1 MKIKTMIMA
10 AATLAMCACGTSK
23 KVADTATVDTTNTTT
38 ASNATTATNTTDT
51 GKPATENTVPANVF
65 PAGITHSVS
74 DIDLSIAIG
83 DDSYDLGG
91 KLWMK
96 RDQVVRLNLT
106 FMGFIEVGTI
116 EFAPDNILIIN
127 RIGKEYTRMPYNASD
142 VLVKNNITFSNIEQM
157 AWQKFYV
164 ADGKKKNDVGLDKA
178 LEDMLSSNLKGGK
191 KVKIHL
197 QVGKPDTKREFE
209 PYTTVKSSYT
219 EVPAQ
224 LLITRLMS
232 FAK

>member
-1 MKIKTMIMA
+1 MSSA
-10 AATLAMCACGTSK
+10 AVLLMCACGTSK
-23 KVADTATVDTTNTTT
+23 KVADTTTT
-38 ASNATTATNTTDT
+38 TTTTVNTGTATADKETVAQ
-51 GKPATENTVPANVF
+51 GKPSAANTNVF
-65 PAGITHSVS
+65 PVGITHSVS
-74 DIDLSIAIG
+74 DVDLDITIG
-83 DDSYDLGG
+83 SDEHNLGG

-96 RDQVVRLNLT
+96 RDEVVRLNLT

-157 AWQKFYV
+157 AWQKFFS
-164 ADGKKKNDVGLDKA
+164 ADGKKITDEGLDKA
-178 LEDMLSSNLKGGK
+178 IADMLNSNLKGGK
-191 KVKIHL
+191 KVSVHL
-197 QVGKPDTKREFE
+197 KVGKPDTKREFE
-209 PYTTVKSSYT
+209 SYTTVRSSYT